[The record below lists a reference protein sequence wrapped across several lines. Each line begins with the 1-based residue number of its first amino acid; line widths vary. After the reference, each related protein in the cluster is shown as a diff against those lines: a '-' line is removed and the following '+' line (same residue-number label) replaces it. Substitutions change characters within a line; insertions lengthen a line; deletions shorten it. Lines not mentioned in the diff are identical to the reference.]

1 MLKNNKKL
9 GFTMAEALL
18 VLVILGV
25 IGAICL
31 QSMQTYNP
39 QQKGFDTKAEKA
51 VSVRGQALTMI
62 LVEDSS
68 SDDLTGMFDES
79 GKFSI
84 TETKNATRIVKKFKK
99 HLVVNALPVNLND
112 EYFKGNLIN
121 YKKTSLGK
129 LTDLYSNFFFMQDG
143 ELLGFKFYGNCTS
156 SETKSIPPNYRETS
170 TINNICASI
179 FVDVNGEKS
188 PNKLGS
194 DQFVIPIDVRGIK
207 YSND

>member
-1 MLKNNKKL
+1 MIKKSIKF
-9 GFTMAEALL
+9 GFTLAEALI

-31 QSMQTYNP
+31 QAMQTYNP
-39 QQKGFDTKAEKA
+39 QQKGFNTKAEKT
-51 VSVRGQALTMI
+51 VSVIGQALTMI

-68 SDDLTGMFDES
+68 SDDLTGLFDET

-84 TETKNATRIVKKFKK
+84 TQTTNATRIVKKFKK
-99 HLVVNALPVNLND
+99 HLVVNTLPVDLKS
-112 EYFKGNLIN
+112 EYFKGNLLN

-143 ELLGFKFYGNCTS
+143 TLVGFKFYGSCTS
-156 SETKSIPPNYRETS
+156 SEAKAIPPNYRDLS
-170 TINNICASI
+170 TINDICASI
-179 FVDVNGEKS
+179 FIDVNGEKK

-194 DQFVIPIDVRGIK
+194 DQFVIPVDVRGIK

>member
-1 MLKNNKKL
+1 MLNDNKKF
-9 GFTMAEALL
+9 GFTMAEVLI

-25 IGAICL
+25 VGAICL
-31 QSMQTYNP
+31 QSMKTYNP

-51 VSVRGQALTMI
+51 VSVIGQAIMMMLA
-62 LVEDSS
+62 EDSS
-68 SDDLTGMFDES
+68 SDDLTGLFDES

-84 TETKNATRIVKKFKK
+84 SDSTNATRIVKKFKK

-112 EYFKGNLIN
+112 EYFKGNLLN

-129 LTDLYSNFFFMQDG
+129 LTDSYSNFFFLQDG

-156 SETKSIPPNYRETS
+156 SETKAIPPNYRDTS
-170 TINNICASI
+170 TITNICASI
-179 FVDVNGEKS
+179 FVDVNGEKK

-194 DQFVIPIDVRGIK
+194 DQFVIPIDARGIK
-207 YSND
+207 YNND